1 MPNANNIC
9 NILMYT
15 MFPSSNAGQQHEL
28 KRIDVDLAQI
38 HTLLTNER
46 VDFAFHMVT
55 HRKLKDMKIPMDK
68 NGMSRTDAKRSVL
81 KRLNRSKKIIGVY
94 EQQVA
99 MFENMRSKME
109 ATQLTSN
116 MNMTVQDLKRR
127 MVRVRAIDPED
138 MVRDM
143 DDIAEYSKE
152 LDNSNNVVNDAMVS
166 MWDTDID
173 LDEVELEEYMQNI
186 DEEDLAIQGHVDR
199 VEDGIDLKQE
209 ERELCIEESVVEM
222 EGPPVRERHA
232 TALF

>member
-1 MPNANNIC
+1 
-9 NILMYT
+9 
-15 MFPSSNAGQQHEL
+15 
-28 KRIDVDLAQI
+28 
-38 HTLLTNER
+38 
-46 VDFAFHMVT
+46 MVT
-55 HRKLKDMKIPMDK
+55 HRKLKDMKVPMDK